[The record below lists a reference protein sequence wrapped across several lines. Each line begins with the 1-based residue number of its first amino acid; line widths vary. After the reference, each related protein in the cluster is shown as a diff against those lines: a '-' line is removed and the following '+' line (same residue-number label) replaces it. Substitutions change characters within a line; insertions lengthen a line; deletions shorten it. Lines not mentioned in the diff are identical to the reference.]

1 MKFFLVFAFV
11 LATLIHLCPA
21 PFVPA
26 LLAGAAEAGAEVA
39 AVAGADAGAAAAA
52 AANDN
57 AYALAAR
64 KDQRYPSTQP
74 TKESLHACWLEVVK
88 VAPQVRIHNES
99 SITLTGLHSC
109 WTDAINGA
117 MNSI

>member
-1 MKFFLVFAFV
+1 MKIILVFALV
-11 LATLIHLCPA
+11 LATLIQLCPA

-26 LLAGAAEAGAEVA
+26 LIAGAAEAGADVA
-39 AVAGADAGAAAAA
+39 ASVGADAAAA

-57 AYALAAR
+57 VALAVAAR
-64 KDQRYPSTQP
+64 KDQWHRSTQP
-74 TKESLHACWLEVVK
+74 TTESLHACWLEALK

-109 WTDAINGA
+109 WTGAINGA
-117 MNSI
+117 MYSK